1 MTLQTS
7 LTEVNL
13 ILQVLKELHSL
24 VEVTPELQEEAR
36 QQIIREFRIR
46 MVNFLLMKL
55 KWTSKEYEPYKDK
68 F

>member
-55 KWTSKEYEPYKDK
+55 K
-68 F
+68 